1 MTPEPMQRGGPV
13 AWGGAV
19 PSPEQ
24 LGSQA
29 REWQGALPYT
39 RLTDYGMDAA
49 GAPELLWRPARG
61 EDWVV
66 VAREI
71 GGRELARAD
80 SASSRAGRLTE
91 IGSVRASAAAL
102 NLAQIPLNF
111 DTA

>member
-1 MTPEPMQRGGPV
+1 MTPNPMQRGGSV

-24 LGSQA
+24 LGSQP
-29 REWQGALPYT
+29 REWQAALPYT
-39 RLTDYGMDAA
+39 RLTDYGMEPADAR
-49 GAPELLWRPARG
+49 ELLWRTARG

-80 SASSRAGRLTE
+80 TASRPRRGLNDVAAVRAG
-91 IGSVRASAAAL
+91 GA
-102 NLAQIPLNF
+102 
-111 DTA
+111 